1 MADLAVYESDKT
13 VLETS
18 IRTFLKII
26 LNYSSSNQQLFIK
39 ASFHGGDDYSSDN
52 LDNLSEW
59 YKYIREWREKT
70 TLESDP
76 AVYEK
81 EKERDRKMKR
91 YNKLHSLVHKDQS
104 YLCGQTKSPL
114 SELPFIEGWILNNI
128 RASVAIP
135 AFARLIDE
143 EPSTLMETLFSMHEL
158 PASNLLIT
166 DPSRTYKNEEKES
179 RLESDLELD
188 PAAYKREKREISLN
202 GHKQWGTEFCL
213 MIIPA
218 HLRGRGT
225 GENRGDITLSYPGL
239 ANYPMPT
246 WVYTKGRSSAPR
258 MRLNTSSEELT
269 VHAFSILAG
278 QPLGYF
284 SITQTAIVT
293 QAATGRANENL
304 NWVLLSKREK
314 ATSSETK
321 RYCTTG
327 LGLA

>member
-1 MADLAVYESDKT
+1 M
-13 VLETS
+13 
-18 IRTFLKII
+18 
-26 LNYSSSNQQLFIK
+26 
-39 ASFHGGDDYSSDN
+39 
-52 LDNLSEW
+52 
-59 YKYIREWREKT
+59 
-70 TLESDP
+70 
-76 AVYEK
+76 
-81 EKERDRKMKR
+81 RKRGTKR
-91 YNKLHSLVHKDQS
+91 WSGITNSHSLVHNDQS

-128 RASVAIP
+128 RASLAIP
-135 AFARLIDE
+135 TFARLIDE

-166 DPSRTYKNEEKES
+166 DLWLNLTWPWDVLRWGDTRTYKKEEKES

-188 PAAYKREKREISLN
+188 PAAHKREKREISLN

-225 GENRGDITLSYPGL
+225 GENRGDFTLSYPGL

-246 WVYTKGRSSAPR
+246 WVYTKGRSSVPR
-258 MRLNTSSEELT
+258 MRLNISSENLT

-284 SITQTAIVT
+284 SITQRAIVT
-293 QAATGRANENL
+293 QAAAGRANENL

-321 RYCTTG
+321 RYCTMG
-327 LGLA
+327 LGLGWIFSMHGYPWLGGGRGRCKKLVRRMRWFYRFDLNIPFSCTYNYGSEPSNSPQQSLDAFL